1 MSARRGALAWALVT
15 AVAVAGPAKASGLE
29 RVRRQGELRWAGD
42 LQGGE
47 PYVFRDPRDPSRLL
61 GFELELARALAARL
75 RVHERFVQ
83 NDWHNLLPSL
93 ERGDFDV
100 ALNGL
105 EDSPA
110 LRTRALATQPYL
122 RFTEQLAVRK
132 GSQLRS
138 LAALR
143 GHRVGTLA
151 SSLAHQILRSQP
163 GIAVVLYEGVDEPF
177 RDLEVGRLDGVLLD
191 SVISDRYAPR
201 HLGVEIADAAVA
213 SGSYVIGVRRGEE
226 DLLHALDQALAQV
239 RASGELDAIL
249 RRWQLR
255 DAPSGPAAAT
265 AAAASLPPAR
275 FDRGQLA
282 LFLRGGAV
290 TLLVSA
296 LAMALAAPLGL
307 ALALLRLHG
316 GRGFRFAAHAYVELF
331 RGTPLLLQLYLL
343 YYGLAPLIHLDAL
356 AAAVLGLGLN
366 YGAYEAEVQRA
377 ALGSVPVGQTEA
389 AAALGLSR
397 AQALRLVLVP
407 QALRTALPAMTN
419 DLIALLKDSSLVSV
433 ITVVELTKQMTITAV
448 DVRSWALPGL
458 ACAALYFAMSYPLAR
473 LAARL
478 ERRLGERPEA
488 PVGPAAASPETGAG
502 SSAAAAAADPM
513 AAAADSRLA
522 TAGTAAVPARRD
534 ETVIRMRGL
543 AKSHGARTVLWG
555 IDAEVRRG
563 ETIALVGPSGGGKST
578 LLRCLNGLESFDA
591 GSIEVAG
598 LSLVPGAREDARL
611 LLALRSRVGM
621 VFQGFHLFPHL
632 TALENVCLAP
642 LHARGEPRDKALER
656 GHALLARVGLSDRA
670 GARPGQ
676 LSGGQQ
682 QRVAIARALATRP
695 EVVLLDE
702 PTSALDPQ
710 MRGEVLAVLRDLAR
724 EGHTMLVVTH
734 EMGFAR
740 AAASR
745 VWVFDEGRLVEEGP
759 PSEVCD
765 RPRSERARAFFG
777 PPR

>member
-1 MSARRGALAWALVT
+1 LSARRGALAWALVT

-61 GFELELARALAARL
+61 GFELELARALAVRL
-75 RVHERFVQ
+75 GVHERFVQ

-163 GIAVVLYEGVDEPF
+163 GIEVVLYEGVDEPF

-201 HLGVEIADAAVA
+201 HPGVEIADAAVA

-255 DAPSGPAAAT
+255 DAPSGPAT

-366 YGAYEAEVQRA
+366 YGAYEAEVQRG

-488 PVGPAAASPETGAG
+488 PVGPAAASLETGAG
-502 SSAAAAAADPM
+502 SSAAAADPM
-513 AAAADSRLA
+513 AMAADSRLAA
-522 TAGTAAVPARRD
+522 TAGTAAVPGRRD
-534 ETVIRMRGL
+534 ETVIRVRGL
-543 AKSHGARTVLWG
+543 AKSHGTRTVLWG

-598 LSLVPGAREDARL
+598 LSLVPGTREDARL

-642 LHARGEPRDKALER
+642 LHVRGEPRDKALER
-656 GHALLARVGLSDRA
+656 GRALLARVGLADRA

-724 EGHTMLVVTH
+724 EGHTMVVVTH

-740 AAASR
+740 AVATR

-765 RPRSERARAFFG
+765 RPRSERARSLFG
-777 PPR
+777 APH